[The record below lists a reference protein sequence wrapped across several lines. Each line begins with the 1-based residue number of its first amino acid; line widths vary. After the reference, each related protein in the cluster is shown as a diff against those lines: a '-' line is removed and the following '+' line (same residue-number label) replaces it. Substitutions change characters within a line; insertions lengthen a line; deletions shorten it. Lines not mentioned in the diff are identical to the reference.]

1 MEREAR
7 VVTPRYASVSR
18 GQDVFSQQVVNR
30 VLGRDPPLERHA
42 TRTGN
47 LEAIAVGSDVA
58 HPGDEAGRA
67 SGGLPRSDDNKDAV
81 IRAIAL
87 SQKARKE
94 RRSRTYLWGDRR
106 LGEVRSIGR

>member
-1 MEREAR
+1 MGN
-7 VVTPRYASVSR
+7 PHYASVSR
-18 GQDVFSQQVVNR
+18 GHVFSQQVVNR

-81 IRAIAL
+81 IRFDSIAGVPPSVL
-87 SQKARKE
+87 SLTLLYNA
-94 RRSRTYLWGDRR
+94 
-106 LGEVRSIGR
+106 